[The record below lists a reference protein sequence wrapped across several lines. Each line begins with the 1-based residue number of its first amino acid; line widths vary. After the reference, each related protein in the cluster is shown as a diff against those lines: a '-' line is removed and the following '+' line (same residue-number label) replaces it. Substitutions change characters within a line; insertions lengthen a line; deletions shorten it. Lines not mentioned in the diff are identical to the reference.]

1 MTKREKIRQIVF
13 EKFDGHCAYCGD
25 KLKSLAK

>member
-13 EKFDGHCAYCGD
+13 NKFNGKCASV
-25 KLKSLAK
+25 LKTLL